1 MPAWLRTLVSKPAL
15 LARVLI
21 SLLILGEVAIVVLGP
36 DAKAAKLAIAE
47 AKAANDPIS
56 HWEPDADIGIHT
68 AALLNTGL
76 LVVLAL
82 TAGWWTRPF
91 ETPLD
96 EDERPHRP
104 RRPWWQKLA
113 TPAFVLLFATLYGA
127 SSFATKSLWWD
138 EMWAVKQCSLG
149 TWKPD
154 KKNPDELKFQPTT
167 WKKCA
172 FYYQKPTNHA
182 PMSVLQ
188 KASLTLWQKITHKKP
203 FEFNELVI
211 RAPALIASGIAMV
224 LLMRLCG
231 IAGGLPVMAFLL
243 YLHPMHLHYGVDAR
257 AYALIVPLCLSAIL
271 AQRRIIFRKGRTL
284 WPWIWLALN
293 QAVWIWTYPNAV
305 LDVLVLFIVL
315 GVFLWRGE
323 TSAKDRATAML
334 RLLVAHVFAAALWL
348 QLFLPNL
355 IQALHWAGKEDQGH
369 QLNAGIFQDTLT
381 QLAFGMNWNG
391 FGNSV
396 ESLGLTSLVQV
407 SGSTVV
413 AGALLA
419 LFFGL
424 SLCGLFWALRH
435 LPKTGWLLAAPI
447 ISAVL
452 YAAIGSVFGIY
463 FYPRFVIAT
472 LPVFI
477 VGLSLAGHAF
487 SDWSQKRRLIT
498 YGILALYILPTMH
511 QRSLIMTRPHSSGRD
526 AAQYINEWIK
536 AHPTFNEPLVMCYGL
551 GREVMSVYY
560 PKVLPA
566 SRAEDITALQQK
578 AHAEHRPL
586 LVIQGYTI
594 FNRTLAA
601 DGMKLLD
608 DRKRFAELGAWPAL
622 DPDFYFR
629 VLEDRTT
636 L

>member
-1 MPAWLRTLVSKPAL
+1 MPAWLRSLVSKPAL

-21 SLLILGEVAIVVLGP
+21 GLLILGEAAIVFFGP
-36 DAKAAKLAIAE
+36 DARAAKQAIAE
-47 AKAANDPIS
+47 AQAANDPVS
-56 HWEPDADIGIHT
+56 HWEPDADMGIHV
-68 AALLNTGL
+68 AALLNLGL

-91 ETPLD
+91 EAPLD
-96 EDERPHRP
+96 EEAPVRAT
-104 RRPWWQKLA
+104 RPWWQKLA
-113 TPAFVLLFATLYGA
+113 APAFVLLFAALYGA

-188 KASLTLWQKITHKKP
+188 KAVLTVWQKVTHKKP
-203 FEFNELVI
+203 SEFNELII
-211 RAPALIASGIAMV
+211 RVPALIASGIAMV
-224 LLMRLCG
+224 LLLRLCG
-231 IAGGLPVMAFLL
+231 LAGGLPIMAILL
-243 YLHPMHLHYGVDAR
+243 YLHPMHLHYGVDSR

-271 AQRRIIFRKGRTL
+271 AERKIIFRRGRTV
-284 WPWIWLALN
+284 WPWAWLALN
-293 QAVWIWTYPNAV
+293 QAAWIWAYPNAV

-323 TSAKDRATAML
+323 SSTQDRITAML
-334 RLLVAHVFAAALWL
+334 RLLVSHIFAAALWL

-369 QLNAGIFQDTLT
+369 QLDANIFQDTLS

-396 ESLGLTSLVQV
+396 EAQGLTSLLQV
-407 SGSTVV
+407 SGSPAV
-413 AGALLA
+413 AGLLLA
-419 LFFGL
+419 VFFGL
-424 SLCGLFWALRH
+424 ALCGLAWALRH
-435 LPKTGWLLAAPI
+435 APKTGWLLAAPL

-452 YAAIGSVFGIY
+452 YATIGSVFGIY

-472 LPVFI
+472 VPVLV
-477 VGLSLAGHAF
+477 VGLSLAGHVF
-487 SDWSQKRRLIT
+487 SEWSQKRRLIT
-498 YGILALYILPTMH
+498 YAILALYILPTMH
-511 QRSLIMTRPHSSGRD
+511 QRSLIMSRPHSTARD
-526 AAQYINEWIK
+526 AAQHVREWIK
-536 AHPTFNEPLVMCYGL
+536 THPGTKPPLVMCYGL

-560 PKVLPA
+560 PPVLLA
-566 SRAEDITALQQK
+566 SKAEDITALEQK
-578 AHAEHRPL
+578 VRSENRPL
-586 LVIQGYTI
+586 LVIQGYTL
-594 FNRTLAA
+594 FNRAKAA

-608 DRKRFAELGAWPAL
+608 DRQHFAELAAWPAL

-629 VLEDRTT
+629 VLEDRKAF
-636 L
+636 